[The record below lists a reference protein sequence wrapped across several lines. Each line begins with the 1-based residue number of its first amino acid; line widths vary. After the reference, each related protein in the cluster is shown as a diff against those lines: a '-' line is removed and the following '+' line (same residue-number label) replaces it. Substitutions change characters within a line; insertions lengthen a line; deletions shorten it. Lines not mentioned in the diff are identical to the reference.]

1 MPPTVSTDLV
11 HETGPK
17 VPKAMAESQPI
28 PDSRAE
34 VCTSRVSA

>member
-11 HETGPK
+11 PETGPK
-17 VPKAMAESQPI
+17 VPTAMVGSQPI